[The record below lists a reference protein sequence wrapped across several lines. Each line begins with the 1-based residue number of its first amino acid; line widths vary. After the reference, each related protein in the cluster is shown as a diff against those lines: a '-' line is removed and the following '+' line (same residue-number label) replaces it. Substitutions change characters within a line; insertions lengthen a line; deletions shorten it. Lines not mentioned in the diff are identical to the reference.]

1 MNKMTN
7 IFVASGAACFGLFT
21 IHHQTQ
27 NKKNICDTKYLH
39 KTQDAQCAYNLT
51 LWLVHESIVTV
62 EKQ

>member
-27 NKKNICDTKYLH
+27 NKKIYVIQSTYIKH
-39 KTQDAQCAYNLT
+39 KTDNVRIT
-51 LWLVHESIVTV
+51 
-62 EKQ
+62 